1 MVVTIENLE
10 KMKFINLEI
19 IVKIL
24 IKFKNLLVNK
34 FWSFIKLF
42 KNLYNLKRK
51 LSINTLV

>member
-34 FWSFIKLF
+34 FWSFIKLI